1 MKYRT
6 GRGGVSI
13 YGDEFADE
21 IHSDLKH
28 SGAGILSMAN
38 SGPNTNGSQFFIT
51 LAPCQWLDGKHT
63 IFGRIYSGMDVIK
76 RIGLVETDNNDL
88 PKEPVKILR
97 AKIDKY

>member
-1 MKYRT
+1 
-6 GRGGVSI
+6 
-13 YGDEFADE
+13 
-21 IHSDLKH
+21 
-28 SGAGILSMAN
+28 MAN

-88 PKEPVKILR
+88 PKEPVKILK